1 MHFKKLEWTELHPSS
16 GNMKNK
22 MQRNIRAVNE
32 TRPYTFLK
40 VSAFPKIFRV
50 VTGCDLLSE
59 AVHHDLLVLWIS
71 HSEPAL

>member
-22 MQRNIRAVNE
+22 MQINIRAVNE

-40 VSAFPKIFRV
+40 VSAFPEIFRV
-50 VTGCDLLSE
+50 VT
-59 AVHHDLLVLWIS
+59 
-71 HSEPAL
+71 